1 MAALSLGEIKVQGSS
16 GGRQV
21 TQQLLSEQ
29 LSLMESTLQG
39 CVTSVVSDMC
49 ERLAGLEAGKNW
61 KKFMAGLLSL
71 HTQVINNYLLN
82 I

>member
-1 MAALSLGEIKVQGSS
+1 
-16 GGRQV
+16 
-21 TQQLLSEQ
+21 
-29 LSLMESTLQG
+29 MESTLQM
-39 CVTSVVSDMC
+39 CVTSVVSDTC
-49 ERLAGLEAGKNW
+49 EGLAGLEAGKNW